1 MSKLIRHTKY
11 IFIFGAFSFQEADMK
26 INLDS
31 ESSQVSGS
39 IKDLTA
45 ALFRSASIAK
55 RNLIARGRVSAYRR
69 C

>member
-1 MSKLIRHTKY
+1 MSKLVRHTEY
-11 IFIFGAFSFQEADMK
+11 IFILCAFSFQEADMK
-26 INLDS
+26 INLDT

-39 IKDLTA
+39 IKDLAA
-45 ALFRSASIAK
+45 ALFRSASVAK